1 MNEAFN
7 SPTLRR
13 QLSLG
18 SATALNML
26 DMIGVGPFLTLPL
39 VIAAF
44 PEFFSVTGAIC
55 AWAFGALL
63 AICDGLV
70 WAELG
75 AAIPKAGGSYSFLR
89 EIYGP
94 QRWGRLISFLYVW
107 QLSFSAPLSIASGCI
122 GLAQYTAWLFP
133 ALMQPILVFG
143 FVPFHWAMLLAPAA
157 CVLAVALL
165 YRGLHGIARMA
176 WLLLGG
182 VLTAVSAVL
191 ATGFKGTHPLP
202 PLHLSGLGGS
212 GVAAALGSATL
223 IATYDYW
230 GYYNVTFLGAEV
242 KRPERNI
249 PRAILIS
256 IVVVAALYIGMN
268 LSVLR
273 VLSPEQIRALHS
285 GAGSADGLAVVA
297 VAMQM
302 AFGSVAAK
310 VLAGLIIWAAFGSV
324 FSLLLGY
331 SRVPYAAALDG
342 NYFRA
347 LGAVHPKHGF
357 PHRSLLALGA
367 VATLFCFLSFQ
378 QVIAALVVI
387 RILLQFLLQQVGVI
401 LLRRSQPNRPR
412 PFRIWLY
419 PLPPL
424 IAIAGFVF
432 ILFVR
437 AEAARELWWALLV
450 AVSGVAVYLLRAK
463 QTRHWPYAVKE

>member
-1 MNEAFN
+1 MTEATNN
-7 SPTLRR
+7 STLRR
-13 QLSLG
+13 NLSLG

-44 PEFFSVTGAIC
+44 PESFSVTGAIC

-63 AICDGLV
+63 AICDGMV

-75 AAIPKAGGSYSFLR
+75 AAMPHAGGSYSFLR
-89 EIYGP
+89 EIYGRE
-94 QRWGRLISFLYVW
+94 RWGRLISFLYVW
-107 QLSFSAPLSIASGCI
+107 QLGFSAPLSIASGCI

-133 ALMQPILVFG
+133 ALRQPINLFGVFQ
-143 FVPFHWAMLLAPAA
+143 FNWVMLLAPVA
-157 CVLAVALL
+157 CLLAVVLL

-182 VLTAVSAVL
+182 VLAAVAGVL

-202 PLHLSGLGGS
+202 PMHMSGLSGT
-212 GVAAALGSATL
+212 GVATALGTATL

-230 GYYNVTFLGAEV
+230 GYYNVTFLGSEV

-249 PRAILIS
+249 PRAILLSIS
-256 IVVVAALYIGMN
+256 VVAVLYIGMN

-273 VLSPEQIRALHS
+273 VLSPQQIVSLHT
-285 GAGSADGLAVVA
+285 GAGSGNGLAVVA
-297 VAMQM
+297 VAMQS
-302 AFGSVAAK
+302 AFGSLAAK
-310 VLAGLIIWAAFGSV
+310 ILAGLIIWAAFASV

-342 NYFRA
+342 NYFRTLA
-347 LGAVHPKHGF
+347 AVHPKYGF
-357 PHRSLLALGA
+357 PHRSLLALGT
-367 VATLFCFLSFQ
+367 VAILFCFLSLQ

-387 RILLQFLLQQVGVI
+387 RILLQFLLQQVGVM
-401 LLRRSQPNRPR
+401 LLRKTQPNRPR

-424 IAIAGFVF
+424 LAIAGYVF
-432 ILFVR
+432 ILVVR
-437 AEAARELWWALLV
+437 AGAARELWWAALV
-450 AVSGVAVYLLRAK
+450 AVSGVVVYLLRAR
-463 QTRHWPYAVKE
+463 QSRYWPFTL